1 MCPSSSILPC
11 EKQHAFDLWASTNN
25 PKENLKKFHVGSM
38 MGWVSKI
45 HIHVQNSIS
54 LYINQTE
61 WWLFYGKNKIEKK
74 NKLANT
80 WNI

>member
-11 EKQHAFDLWASTNN
+11 EKQHAFDLWTSTNN
-25 PKENLKKFHVGSM
+25 PKLKNIKFHVGFM

-45 HIHVQNSIS
+45 HIHVQNSIL
-54 LYINQTE
+54 LYINQNE
-61 WWLFYGKNKIEKK
+61 WWIFYGKKKEKK
-74 NKLANT
+74 KLTNT